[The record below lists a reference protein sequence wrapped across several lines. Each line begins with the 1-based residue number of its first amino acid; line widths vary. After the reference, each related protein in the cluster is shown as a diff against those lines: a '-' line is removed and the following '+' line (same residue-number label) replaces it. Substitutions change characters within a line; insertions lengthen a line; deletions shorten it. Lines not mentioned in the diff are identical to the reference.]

1 MIVPRVTRVEY
12 SLTNY
17 ISRHYVD
24 RWKCVVMVLILTLH
38 IALLCLATTWRFF
51 YDGILHGEVREVR
64 VKRTDILVIGSGV
77 AGLLLARKVA
87 LSAEVVIVTKKE
99 GSASNTYYAQ
109 GGIAA
114 VADDEDSFELHIQ
127 DTIEAGQGLC
137 HPDAVEVMVREGPAR
152 VRELAELGVRFNR
165 DESSGSFR
173 LGREGGHSASRIV
186 HFHDV
191 IGRELEEVLLD
202 EVGKATNVSL
212 LDEHL
217 AIDLVTGSDGGV
229 RGCYVLDR
237 RSNEIS
243 SYLARHTVIAT
254 GGAGKI
260 YLYTSNPD
268 VASGDGI
275 AMAYR
280 AGAEISNLEFVQF
293 HPTSLYH
300 PKVKSLLISEALR
313 GEGAVLRTTAGEEF
327 MANYGGRRE
336 LAPRDI
342 VARAIDSEMKKSGEK
357 YVLLD
362 ITHKPA
368 DWLKERFPFVYENCL
383 RYGIDISR
391 EPIPVVPA
399 AHYMCG
405 GVRVGIEGK
414 TNIPGLSVVGEAACS
429 GVHGA
434 NRLASNSLLEA
445 IVLSHRCAERLQVER
460 GADLEADIDT
470 GEFPRTGDPKTIE
483 TVILDHDWDLARR
496 VMWDYVGIVRSEE
509 RLRLARER
517 IGQIR
522 ETVERFY
529 AEYGVSVD
537 MVELRN
543 IALVSSLVVQSAIAR
558 KESRGLH
565 YMIEYPDKDP
575 EWEKDSIISIKS
587 D

>member
-1 MIVPRVTRVEY
+1 MRVE
-12 SLTNY
+12 
-17 ISRHYVD
+17 
-24 RWKCVVMVLILTLH
+24 K
-38 IALLCLATTWRFF
+38 
-51 YDGILHGEVREVR
+51 
-64 VKRTDILVIGSGV
+64 TDILVIGSGV

-87 LSAEVVIVTKKE
+87 RSADVVIVTKKE

-114 VADDEDSFELHIQ
+114 VADDEDSFELHIA

-137 HPDAVEVMVREGPAR
+137 HRDAVEITVREGPAR
-152 VRELAELGVRFNR
+152 IRELEELGVRFNR
-165 DESSGSFR
+165 DESSGSYR

-202 EVGKATNVSL
+202 EVRKTPNIAL

-217 AIDLVTGSDGGV
+217 AIDLVGGSDRGV
-229 RGCYVLDR
+229 KGCYVLDR
-237 RSNEIS
+237 RRNEIFV
-243 SYLARHTVIAT
+243 YLARHTVVAT

-327 MANYGGRRE
+327 MARYDDRRE

-342 VARAIDSEMKKSGEK
+342 VARAIDSELKNSGEK

-362 ITHKPA
+362 ITEKPA
-368 DWLKERFPFVYENCL
+368 DWLEKRFPFVYERCL
-383 RYGIDISR
+383 HYGIDISR

-405 GVRVGIEGK
+405 GVRSDMEGR
-414 TNIPGLSVVGEAACS
+414 TNLPGLSVVGETACS

-445 IVLSHRCAERLQVER
+445 IVLSHRCAERLKIER
-460 GADLEADIDT
+460 GTEIETDLDI
-470 GEFPRTGDPKTIE
+470 GGCPRTGDPKTLE
-483 TVILDHDWDLARR
+483 TVILDHDWDLVRR

-522 ETVERFY
+522 ETVERLY
-529 AEYGVSVD
+529 AEYGVSLD

-565 YMIEYPDKDP
+565 YMIEYPEKDP
-575 EWEKDSIISIKS
+575 EWEKDSIIGIDK
-587 D
+587 DGEGGGGGG